1 MHIYENL
8 KSTSVVKD
16 FIAESIDYF
25 CWMPNLYLASV
36 EDYPYA
42 TANAFNLWTLLGGQ
56 SIEDSNTFLY
66 FPIAP
71 GEIYC
76 F

>member
-1 MHIYENL
+1 LCRMSCYFIVIYPFYYHTDLYERM

-25 CWMPNLYLASV
+25 WWMPNLYLTSV

-42 TANAFNLWTLLGGQ
+42 TANALTCGHFWEDNL
-56 SIEDSNTFLY
+56 
-66 FPIAP
+66 
-71 GEIYC
+71 
-76 F
+76 